1 MAGQDKL
8 ILVSRKPTHP
18 GEVLRE
24 EYMAELGLSVSGL
37 ASSLGV
43 SRQTVNELVSERRA
57 LSPDMA
63 LRLARYF
70 GTSAQF
76 WLNMQ
81 RNIDLWNSLDLER
94 ESIDNI
100 VPFKL
105 PDGLHAPALEG

>member
-24 EYMAELGLSVSGL
+24 EYMAELGLSVSEL

-81 RNIDLWNSLDLER
+81 RNVDLWNSLDLER

-105 PDGLHAPALEG
+105 PGEPHAPALEG